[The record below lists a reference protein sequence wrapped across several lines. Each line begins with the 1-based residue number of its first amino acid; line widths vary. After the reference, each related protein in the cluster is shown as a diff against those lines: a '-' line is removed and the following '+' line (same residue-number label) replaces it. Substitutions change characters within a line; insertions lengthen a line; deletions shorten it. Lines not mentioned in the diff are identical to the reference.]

1 MIYSVCFLET
11 IVRRRFARSREMR
24 RVSSQFFS
32 WKAEGDAYS
41 LFFSFFVISSDI
53 CSTIALLTVF
63 EMKIEGII
71 GVVTCSGE
79 RSKISIDLD
88 SISAHL
94 LHEREGFRKG

>member
-1 MIYSVCFLET
+1 MAESEKCVEL
-11 IVRRRFARSREMR
+11 ALN
-24 RVSSQFFS
+24 SSLGKQ
-32 WKAEGDAYS
+32 KVMHI
-41 LFFSFFVISSDI
+41 LFSFLFIISSDI

-63 EMKIEGII
+63 ETKIEGII